1 MRGFFCLLMAFLM
14 VVTSLIQIRKAV
26 RGFMKYSSR
35 KTSLNL
41 QELIGNVSL
50 SMIFVTGIIVY
61 ISLLIV

>member
-1 MRGFFCLLMAFLM
+1 MRVFFCLLMAFLM

-26 RGFMKYSSR
+26 RGYMKYRSH
-35 KTSLNL
+35 KTSSNL

-61 ISLLIV
+61 VSLLIV

>member
-1 MRGFFCLLMAFLM
+1 MRVFFCLLMAFLM

-26 RGFMKYSSR
+26 RGFMKYQSH

-61 ISLLIV
+61 VSLLIA